1 MIEGFIDSRKK
12 QYNPIRKLDV
22 FAKTFLQVRGMLKCN
37 KPFTV
42 SSIPQIIDLAFYDI
56 KSVEI
61 RTFSSTVFLNKNR

>member
-1 MIEGFIDSRKK
+1 M
-12 QYNPIRKLDV
+12 DV
-22 FAKTFLQVRGMLKCN
+22 FAKTFPQVRGMLKCN

-61 RTFSSTVFLNKNR
+61 RTLSSTVFLNKNR

>member
-1 MIEGFIDSRKK
+1 
-12 QYNPIRKLDV
+12 
-22 FAKTFLQVRGMLKCN
+22 MLKCN

-61 RTFSSTVFLNKNR
+61 RTLSSTVFSIKIGDLRSVSYTHLTLPPKA